1 MVKGFQSPITIK
13 EAIDKID
20 ENKFVLP
27 GIQRRFVW
35 QPEQIELLFDS
46 IMRDYPMNSL
56 MLWEITDPKIKNE
69 YNYYSFLRKYKQ
81 RFAVENALINKT
93 ASDSDFFAVI
103 DGQQRLNSLYIGL
116 KGSYTVKKSH
126 KQWIDKSDHFDEKF
140 LFLNISSEFTSESS
154 IDIQYDFR
162 FLTQVESEEDGNN
175 CWYKVTDI
183 LAINQDDIFEEIS
196 DFVNSH
202 ENILDKKYARNTLQK
217 LNKVIREA
225 KILNY
230 YQEDEQDLDK
240 ILDIFIRTNDGGT
253 KLTFSDLLMSVL
265 TTHWK
270 ESRDEF
276 DELIKDIRNFGD
288 FNISS
293 DLIIKS
299 ILVIYSSDIK
309 NRVKN
314 FDQELLRKVIK
325 DWDRIKIV
333 ISNVF
338 QMFYKMGFNSQ
349 TFPALNA
356 AIPIIYFVYK
366 HQLEHEIVKAKFI
379 RTQNHK
385 SIKRWLILAFLK
397 RIFGGQADTVLL
409 ELRKIINEQNDGEF
423 PLQSIIDKAKSHPTK
438 NYNFDSEFIDDL
450 FERTYGGDVFFV
462 LSLFYPELNY
472 YNQNFHVD
480 HLHPQTLFKQ
490 KNSEYGD
497 LLSRVSNNWNKLGN
511 LQLLNGE
518 LNTAKNDK
526 SLKLWAEENDISRQ
540 KLFISNETSLEFSDF
555 EAFYNDRV
563 TCMKEKLK
571 TLLE

>member
-1 MVKGFQSPITIK
+1 MDLSSKFERESD
-13 EAIDKID
+13 IDRA
-20 ENKFVLP
+20 F
-27 GIQRRFVW
+27 
-35 QPEQIELLFDS
+35 
-46 IMRDYPMNSL
+46 
-56 MLWEITDPKIKNE
+56 
-69 YNYYSFLRKYKQ
+69 
-81 RFAVENALINKT
+81 
-93 ASDSDFFAVI
+93 
-103 DGQQRLNSLYIGL
+103 
-116 KGSYTVKKSH
+116 
-126 KQWIDKSDHFDEKF
+126 
-140 LFLNISSEFTSESS
+140 
-154 IDIQYDFR
+154 DFR
-162 FLTQVESEEDGNN
+162 FLTQNEVDESDKY
-175 CWYKVTDI
+175 WFKVGDI
-183 LAINQDDIFEEIS
+183 LNFNKNSALYRFLEEQ
-196 DFVNSH
+196 
-202 ENILDKKYARNTLQK
+202 EKILDKDYAYEILAQ
-217 LNKVIREA
+217 LNDIIR
-225 KILNY
+225 KDRILNY

-325 DWDRIKIV
+325 EWDRIKIV
-333 ISNVF
+333 IANVF

-356 AIPIIYFVYK
+356 SIPIIYFVYK
-366 HQLEHEIVKAKFI
+366 HEIEHEIIKTRFI
-379 RTQNHK
+379 GTQNHK
-385 SIKRWLILAFLK
+385 SIKKWLILAFLK

-409 ELRKIINEQNDGEF
+409 ELRKIINEQNDGQF

-450 FERTYGGDVFFV
+450 FERTYGGDIFFV
-462 LSLFYPELNY
+462 LSLFYPELDY
-472 YNQNFHVD
+472 FNQNFHVD

-490 KNSEYGD
+490 KNSEYSE
-497 LLSRVSNNWNKLGN
+497 LISRVSNNWNKLGN
-511 LQLLNGE
+511 LQLLNSE
-518 LNTAKNDK
+518 LNTVKNDK
-526 SLKLWAEENDISRQ
+526 LLKLWVEENDISRQ
-540 KLFISNETSLEFSDF
+540 QLFISKETSLEFLDF
-555 EAFYNDRV
+555 EDFYKDRV
-563 TCMKEKLK
+563 SCMKAKLK

>member
-13 EAIDKID
+13 EAMDKID

-35 QPEQIELLFDS
+35 QIEQIELLFDS
-46 IMRDYPMNSL
+46 IMRGYPMNSL

-69 YNYYSFLRKYKQ
+69 YNYYSFLRKYQ
-81 RFAVENALINKT
+81 ERFGVENELINKT
-93 ASDSDFFAVI
+93 ASDADFFAVI

-116 KGSYTVKKSH
+116 KGSYTVKKTH
-126 KQWIDKSDHFDEKF
+126 RKWINKSDHFDEKF
-140 LFLNISSEFTSESS
+140 LYLDLSSKFERESD
-154 IDIQYDFR
+154 IDRAFDFR
-162 FLTQVESEEDGNN
+162 FLTQNEVDESDKY
-175 CWYKVTDI
+175 WFKVGDI
-183 LAINQDDIFEEIS
+183 LNFNKNSALYRFLEEQ
-196 DFVNSH
+196 
-202 ENILDKKYARNTLQK
+202 EKILDKDYAYEILAQ
-217 LNKVIREA
+217 LNDIIR
-225 KILNY
+225 KDRILNY

-325 DWDRIKIV
+325 EWDRIKIV
-333 ISNVF
+333 IANVF

-356 AIPIIYFVYK
+356 SIPIIYFVYK
-366 HQLEHEIVKAKFI
+366 HEIEHEIIKTRFI
-379 RTQNHK
+379 GTQNHK
-385 SIKRWLILAFLK
+385 SIKKWLILAFLK

-409 ELRKIINEQNDGEF
+409 ELRKIINEQNDGQF

-450 FERTYGGDVFFV
+450 FERTYGGDIFFV
-462 LSLFYPELNY
+462 LSLFYPELDY
-472 YNQNFHVD
+472 FNQNFHVD

-490 KNSEYGD
+490 KNSEYSE
-497 LLSRVSNNWNKLGN
+497 LISHVSNNWNKLGN
-511 LQLLNGE
+511 LQLLNSE
-518 LNTAKNDK
+518 LNTVKNDK
-526 SLKLWAEENDISRQ
+526 LLKLWVEENDISRQ
-540 KLFISNETSLEFSDF
+540 QLFISKETSLEFLDF
-555 EAFYNDRV
+555 EDFYKDRV
-563 TCMKEKLK
+563 SCMKAKLK

>member
-13 EAIDKID
+13 EAMDKID

-35 QPEQIELLFDS
+35 QLEQIELLFDS
-46 IMRDYPMNSL
+46 LMRGYPMNSL

-69 YNYYSFLRKYKQ
+69 YNYYSFLRKYQ
-81 RFAVENALINKT
+81 ERFGVENELINKT
-93 ASDSDFFAVI
+93 ASDADFFAVI

-116 KGSYTVKKSH
+116 KGSYTVKKTH
-126 KQWIDKSDHFDEKF
+126 RKWINKSDHFDEKF
-140 LFLNISSEFTSESS
+140 LYLDLSSKFERESD
-154 IDIQYDFR
+154 IDRAFDFR
-162 FLTQVESEEDGNN
+162 FLTQNEVDESDKY
-175 CWYKVTDI
+175 WFKVGDI
-183 LAINQDDIFEEIS
+183 LNFNKNSALYRFLEEQ
-196 DFVNSH
+196 
-202 ENILDKKYARNTLQK
+202 EKILDKDYAYEILAQ
-217 LNKVIREA
+217 LNDIIR
-225 KILNY
+225 KDRILNY

-325 DWDRIKIV
+325 EWDRIKIV
-333 ISNVF
+333 IANVF

-356 AIPIIYFVYK
+356 SIPIIYFVYK
-366 HQLEHEIVKAKFI
+366 HEIEHEIIKTRFI
-379 RTQNHK
+379 GTQNHK
-385 SIKRWLILAFLK
+385 SIKKWLILAFLK

-409 ELRKIINEQNDGEF
+409 ELRKIINEQNDGQF

-450 FERTYGGDVFFV
+450 FERTYGGDIFFV
-462 LSLFYPELNY
+462 LSLFYPELDY
-472 YNQNFHVD
+472 FNQNFHVD

-490 KNSEYGD
+490 KNSEYSE
-497 LLSRVSNNWNKLGN
+497 LISRVSNNWNKLGN
-511 LQLLNGE
+511 LQLLNSE
-518 LNTAKNDK
+518 LNTVKNDK
-526 SLKLWAEENDISRQ
+526 LLKLWVEENDISRQ
-540 KLFISNETSLEFSDF
+540 QLFISKETSLEFLDF
-555 EAFYNDRV
+555 EDFYKDRV
-563 TCMKEKLK
+563 SCMKAKLK